1 MVPLLNPRML
11 YVYSTVMVSVL
22 MPNFISIS
30 FYRLSIV
37 FAYRVFWANE
47 DIATLT
53 PETLISPSATTV
65 RPPLTPD
72 TVLTTTLPT
81 KTTSLPLTSTPK
93 VKPTEILTNISNT
106 STIRMNTTNIT
117 RDSISEYYITNSS
130 VADARLPFTGNV
142 TESSMNRSM
151 TNTSNFIEEMASSI
165 IQQRILNIADDYY
178 AFTEPLN
185 DDIANI
191 SISDTSDH
199 EIKFQSVLSN
209 IRIKYENT
217 TESSGKVNHLVDNF
231 SSEILNP
238 NSTLFS
244 SKPLSTST
252 VQSSSED
259 IKPTLTTL
267 EEMNEA
273 TSTAAMT
280 DVNTDIFKTSTV
292 VHKFNVSNDN
302 SSTLPS
308 EILSIQDTLNKT
320 PLAPQ
325 ADEMSTSQYIT
336 NYMPMSST
344 RLQNSSVDSATNI
357 SNLLQT
363 HTAHTVETL
372 GANYPKFS
380 HSTASTIS
388 TSDESSTISNVSA
401 VLMASSQI
409 QLGLSDINT
418 TSMGSAKSN
427 TNVNDSD
434 KTINQTFFQPFD
446 TNTLKSIGVEIST
459 LQLTVN
465 KSTQHF
471 KTDSPS
477 TTIVPNVPNITL
489 TSFPDVTRQE
499 NATRLP
505 AKTFSYSVNETSE
518 IVNNV
523 TTTSILTTPD
533 NIDNETTVTEPII
546 LSRTANPTKF
556 KTTHSV
562 NTSEV
567 ANKTISHIQTD
578 HTAAFAYDITTVFN
592 ATNVGRTDHTSAFAY
607 DNTTT
612 FNITNEDP
620 ADHTAV
626 FASNNTTTF
635 DTTNAGQ
642 TDHTAVFA
650 YDSTTTHNTT
660 NAVHLDDVTNKTQ
673 TTVRNRTIAIAENV
687 TVQPI
692 GTSEIANDIKTEIQ
706 TSSVPESNVIVST
719 TSKESQSTLIDIR
732 TESST
737 NYEDFF
743 TDFWITSPGGRETT
757 TTLPPIIARTLRPVT
772 RRPFIP
778 QATDVWLNIR
788 PSPVTIRNAFKN
800 VPTTRRVWLRLDPVV
815 VTPSFNRPLFKVIES
830 MDL

>member
-1 MVPLLNPRML
+1 ML
-11 YVYSTVMVSVL
+11 YVYFTVMVSVL
-22 MPNFISIS
+22 MSNCVSIS

-53 PETLISPSATTV
+53 PESLISPSATTV

-81 KTTSLPLTSTPK
+81 TTTSLPLTSTPK

-117 RDSISEYYITNSS
+117 RDSISEYYITNNS
-130 VADARLPFTGNV
+130 VADTRLPFTGNV
-142 TESSMNRSM
+142 TESSMNRST

-165 IQQRILNIADDYY
+165 LQQRILNIADEYY
-178 AFTEPLN
+178 AFTKPLN
-185 DDIANI
+185 EDIANI
-191 SISDTSDH
+191 SFSDTGDH

-209 IRIKYENT
+209 IQIKYENT

-244 SKPLSTST
+244 STPLSTST

-273 TSTAAMT
+273 TSTASMT
-280 DVNTDIFKTSTV
+280 DVNTDILKTDTV
-292 VHKFNVSNDN
+292 LHKFNISNNN

-320 PLAPQ
+320 SRAPQ

-336 NYMPMSST
+336 TNMPVSST
-344 RLQNSSVDSATNI
+344 LLQNSSVGFATNS
-357 SNLLQT
+357 SNLLQR

-372 GANYPKFS
+372 LAKYSKFAL
-380 HSTASTIS
+380 STASTIS
-388 TSDESSTISNVSA
+388 ISDDSSTISNASA
-401 VLMASSQI
+401 VSMTSSQI
-409 QLGLSDINT
+409 QDVGLSDIGN
-418 TSMGSAKSN
+418 AKSN

-434 KTINQTFFQPFD
+434 KTINQTSFQPFE

-459 LQLTVN
+459 LQVTVN

-471 KTDSPS
+471 KTDNP
-477 TTIVPNVPNITL
+477 TTAKVPNVPNITL

-505 AKTFSYSVNETSE
+505 ARTFSDSVNETSE

-523 TTTSILTTPD
+523 TTASTLTTPD
-533 NIDNETTVTEPII
+533 NIDNETTATEST
-546 LSRTANPTKF
+546 LHSRTANPTKF
-556 KTTHSV
+556 KTGHSL

-578 HTAAFAYDITTVFN
+578 HTAAFTYDITTAFN
-592 ATNVGRTDHTSAFAY
+592 TTNAGPTEHTSAFAY

-612 FNITNEDP
+612 FI
-620 ADHTAV
+620 
-626 FASNNTTTF
+626 
-635 DTTNAGQ
+635 TTNAGQ
-642 TDHTAVFA
+642 TDNTAVLA
-650 YDSTTTHNTT
+650 YDNTTTFNTT
-660 NAVHLDDVTNKTQ
+660 NAGHTDYTATFAYNSTTTLNPTNAVHSDDATNKTQ
-673 TTVRNRTIAIAENV
+673 TTVQSRTIDLSETV
-687 TVQPI
+687 TVHPI
-692 GTSEIANDIKTEIQ
+692 GTSDIASDITTEMQ
-706 TSSVPESNVIVST
+706 TGSVSESNVIVST
-719 TSKESQSTLIDIR
+719 TSKESQSTLTDIR

-743 TDFWITSPGGRETT
+743 TDFWITSPGERETT
-757 TTLPPIIARTLRPVT
+757 TTLPPIIAKTLRPVT

-788 PSPVTIRNAFKN
+788 SSPITIRNAFKS

-815 VTPSFNRPLFKVIES
+815 VTPSFKRPLFKVTES

>member
-1 MVPLLNPRML
+1 ML
-11 YVYSTVMVSVL
+11 YVYSTVMVSILLVS
-22 MPNFISIS
+22 NCVSIS

-81 KTTSLPLTSTPK
+81 TTTSLPLTSTPK

-117 RDSISEYYITNSS
+117 RDSISEYYITNNS
-130 VADARLPFTGNV
+130 VADTRLPFSGNV
-142 TESSMNRSM
+142 TESSMNSSM
-151 TNTSNFIEEMASSI
+151 TNTSKFIEEMASSI
-165 IQQRILNIADDYY
+165 MQQRILNIADDYY
-178 AFTEPLN
+178 AFTKPLN

-191 SISDTSDH
+191 SFSDTSDH

-209 IRIKYENT
+209 IQIKYENT

-280 DVNTDIFKTSTV
+280 DVNTDIFKTDTV
-292 VHKFNVSNDN
+292 LHKFKVSNNN

-308 EILSIQDTLNKT
+308 EILSIQDTSNKT
-320 PLAPQ
+320 SRAPQ

-336 NYMPMSST
+336 NYMPLSST
-344 RLQNSSVDSATNI
+344 LLQNSSVDSATNI
-357 SNLLQT
+357 SNLLQR
-363 HTAHTVETL
+363 HTTHTVETL
-372 GANYPKFS
+372 EANFSKFS
-380 HSTASTIS
+380 LSTASTIS

-401 VLMASSQI
+401 VSMASSQI

-418 TSMGSAKSN
+418 TSMGNAKSN

-465 KSTQHF
+465 KSTQRF
-471 KTDSPS
+471 KPDSPP
-477 TTIVPNVPNITL
+477 TTKVPNVPNITL
-489 TSFPDVTRQE
+489 TSFPDATQQE

-505 AKTFSYSVNETSE
+505 AKTFSNSVNETSE

-533 NIDNETTVTEPII
+533 NLDNETTVTEPTIP
-546 LSRTANPTKF
+546 SRTANPTKF

-578 HTAAFAYDITTVFN
+578 HTGAFANDITTVFN
-592 ATNVGRTDHTSAFAY
+592 ATNVGPTDHISPFAYNNTTTFNTTNVGPTDHAAVFAY

-612 FNITNEDP
+612 FN
-620 ADHTAV
+620 A
-626 FASNNTTTF
+626 
-635 DTTNAGQ
+635 TNAGQ
-642 TDHTAVFA
+642 TDHTAAFT
-650 YDSTTTHNTT
+650 YDSTTAFNTT
-660 NAVHLDDVTNKTQ
+660 NAIHSDDVTNKTP
-673 TTVRNRTIAIAENV
+673 TTVESRPIDLSENV

-692 GTSEIANDIKTEIQ
+692 GTSDIASDIKIEMQ
-706 TSSVPESNVIVST
+706 TVSVTESNVIVST
-719 TSKESQSTLIDIR
+719 TSKESQSTLTDVR

-743 TDFWITSPGGRETT
+743 TDFWITSPGERETT

-778 QATDVWLNIR
+778 QATDVWLNNR
-788 PSPVTIRNAFKN
+788 PSPITIRNAFKS

-815 VTPSFNRPLFKVIES
+815 VTPAFKRPLFKVTES